1 MGFGRVHGAGNNSTR
16 SELRR
21 WLLRSGVGHRTAR
34 RLSRSEPTIRSC
46 GKTLERGRPGSSRTA
61 QRSPKTRL
69 EPDRASYDPAA
80 IAETPTRPRW
90 DAGFTTYGHDP

>member
-34 RLSRSEPTIRSC
+34 RLGCSEPTIRSC
-46 GKTLERGRPGSSRTA
+46 GKTLERGRPGSSGTA
-61 QRSPKTRL
+61 ERSPKTRL
-69 EPDRASYDPAA
+69 EPVTASYDPAA
-80 IAETPTRPRW
+80 MAETPPKPPSAPGLTPP
-90 DAGFTTYGHDP
+90 AQA